1 VLGEI
6 HRARPDQLL
15 CFVEICLNI
24 LKSRIPLRKRHLA
37 RLRLHADRIRRLSRS
52 RSPKSARRILN
63 QQGRGLPVLASVIAS
78 VLIPLIGEA
87 IANKISPKK

>member
-1 VLGEI
+1 
-6 HRARPDQLL
+6 
-15 CFVEICLNI
+15 
-24 LKSRIPLRKRHLA
+24 LA